1 MVVVTRTDEE
11 AHRLTDD
18 LAAWI
23 GDSHLLTLAE
33 RAALPLE
40 RALPE
45 HDESAERL
53 AVLTDLASGR
63 SSLVVVASLLSLAQR
78 TLAPEQLAAGR
89 ISVRIGERISQ
100 RVLLERLVAGGY
112 EPAVEV
118 TGIGE
123 FAHRGGLIDVWPP
136 GAPEPVRVELF
147 GDEIDSIR
155 SFDAMSQAS
164 RRRLTEI
171 DLVPASEFL
180 PVAGWERAVERAPE
194 LASDQLR
201 GDSARLAQGDIGETA
216 ETWAAILT
224 AGPTADHVPPG
235 AHLVLTD
242 VDELRALASDL
253 DAQAVDRK
261 DGLVASGELPV
272 TWPLPYE
279 ATTTLDHLVGRS
291 AERLEEQAEQ
301 EGGYAPAPPL
311 PGRASAPG
319 HG

>member
-23 GDSHLLTLAE
+23 GDAHVLTLAE

-89 ISVRIGERISQ
+89 ISVRVGERISQ

-123 FAHRGGLIDVWPP
+123 FAHRGGLVDVWPP
-136 GAPEPVRVELF
+136 GAPEPPSVGALNDGFHIETFHLQ
-147 GDEIDSIR
+147 DDLH
-155 SFDAMSQAS
+155 
-164 RRRLTEI
+164 RL
-171 DLVPASEFL
+171 
-180 PVAGWERAVERAPE
+180 
-194 LASDQLR
+194 LAWAHDHGVQLEK
-201 GDSARLAQGDIGETA
+201 LQ
-216 ETWAAILT
+216 
-224 AGPTADHVPPG
+224 AGPTRLD
-235 AHLVLTD
+235 D
-242 VDELRALASDL
+242 VFRSL
-253 DAQAVDRK
+253 DAA
-261 DGLVASGELPV
+261 
-272 TWPLPYE
+272 
-279 ATTTLDHLVGRS
+279 
-291 AERLEEQAEQ
+291 
-301 EGGYAPAPPL
+301 
-311 PGRASAPG
+311 
-319 HG
+319 